1 MKIVGN
7 DIYISPEDR
16 NKQIDFENTRIK
28 EIMKQA
34 IPVLQDYDF
43 ENVYIENVI
52 QQLAKDGYILPNDG
66 YVDGQ
71 IFWGAATTY
80 ILGRKG
86 MKFVVER
93 VKKEYPYPL
102 KDYKFK
108 YRKGK

>member
-1 MKIVGN
+1 MKIVGK
-7 DIYISPEDR
+7 DIYILPEDR
-16 NKQIDFENTRIK
+16 NKQIDFENSRIK

-66 YVDGQ
+66 RVDGQ
-71 IFWGAATTY
+71 MFWGAATTY

-86 MKFVVER
+86 MKVAVER
-93 VKKEYPYPL
+93 VKKEYPL
-102 KDYKFK
+102 KDYRMKF
-108 YRKGK
+108 RKGK